1 MSIFSIIYTE
11 IVEFTRASFGST
23 VYDPSRT
30 QPRELLVLCVVF
42 VFHSYSV
49 CEPAPGRVC
58 IHGDGDGDGHGH
70 GNSRSRGHERP

>member
-1 MSIFSIIYTE
+1 M
-11 IVEFTRASFGST
+11 
-23 VYDPSRT
+23 
-30 QPRELLVLCVVF
+30 VF

-70 GNSRSRGHERP
+70 GRSRGHERP

>member
-49 CEPAPGRVC
+49 CEPGPVRLCV
-58 IHGDGDGDGHGH
+58 HGHGYSRGHGH
-70 GNSRSRGHERP
+70 GRSRGHERP